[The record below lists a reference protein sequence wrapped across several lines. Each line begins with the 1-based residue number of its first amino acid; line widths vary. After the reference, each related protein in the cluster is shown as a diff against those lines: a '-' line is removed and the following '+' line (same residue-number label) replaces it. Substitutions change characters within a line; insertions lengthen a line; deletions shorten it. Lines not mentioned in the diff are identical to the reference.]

1 MQIGQILI
9 ITLLGLNVFSIKSCV
24 KSPEYKQMKDW
35 KVVNYSPMNFEMEG
49 KALYYN
55 PNGVGCNVIGVNMDV
70 YIDGTKVTTI
80 VQDGQ
85 KTKVPPKSTFEIPLK
100 FNIKPEG
107 GIMNGL
113 KNSFKLLSNQKVKV
127 RYVGVVTLEILKI
140 PYKVPMDAT
149 EEHSMSEFMK

>member
-1 MQIGQILI
+1 
-9 ITLLGLNVFSIKSCV
+9 
-24 KSPEYKQMKDW
+24 
-35 KVVNYSPMNFEMEG
+35 
-49 KALYYN
+49 
-55 PNGVGCNVIGVNMDV
+55 MDV

-100 FNIKPEG
+100 FKIKPEG